1 MKNSTLPESIA
12 QQIESRE
19 NELKKCKNT
28 KDLLQQSEIKYRSLV
43 ESANEAILVAQ
54 NGIFK
59 FANPKAEALFGYS
72 QKEIASKPLSDFI
85 HENDSEMVMQR
96 HKRRI
101 KGDRLPEVYPFR
113 IVNKEGTTIWVELK
127 VKLFSWNNR
136 PATLCFMTDITKRKQ
151 AEEKYNRVLESRF
164 EGFMLLDKHHFIIE
178 VNKALLK
185 ISGYESGDFIGHPVD
200 KFYDKNSVEFYSA
213 SQDHFSFEALFRAND
228 EREIPMLFSRSTL
241 KDESDRITGFMYFLT
256 DLTDLKAT
264 QEELKR
270 AEKQYRSMY
279 QNAVQGMFQSRLSGE
294 LIRVNPAYAR
304 ILGYESV
311 DEVLSLKEGS
321 NKFYFS
327 SEDRDRMIRAVQKKG
342 SIVNHELRL
351 KRKDGKPV
359 WILAN
364 VRYIDRDGANPIL
377 EGILVDNTK
386 KKALEKELRR
396 DRKKFRNLSI
406 HNNLTGLYN
415 TRYLYQTL
423 DKLIEESKMTRKPFS
438 LVFMDMD
445 NFKRVVDTFG
455 HLNGSQALKEV
466 ANTIKSCIKKPC
478 LGVAYGGDEFVIVLP
493 GYDRNKA
500 TEKVEQIR
508 LQMKHTTYLSRAGH
522 KVHLGASFGI
532 ATFPDDTDNR
542 EGLLA
547 LADKAMFHIKV
558 TGRGLV
564 GTIPDRAHFNNAK
577 RNVP

>member
-1 MKNSTLPESIA
+1 MNSSTSPEQIT
-12 QQIESRE
+12 QQIESLKKE
-19 NELKKCKNT
+19 LKECKKTKEHLQYNELK
-28 KDLLQQSEIKYRSLV
+28 YRNLV

-54 NGIFK
+54 NGIFQY
-59 FANPKAEALFGYS
+59 ANPKAEELFGYS
-72 QKEIASKPLSDFI
+72 QKEITSKPFSTFI
-85 HENDSEMVMQR
+85 HKKDREMVMQR
-96 HKRRI
+96 HERRI
-101 KGDRLPEVYPFR
+101 KGESLPEVYSFR
-113 IVNKEGTTIWVELK
+113 IVNKDGATIWVELK
-127 VKLFSWNNR
+127 VKLFSWNSQ

-164 EGFMLLDKHHFIIE
+164 EGFMLLDNNRFIIE

-185 ISGYESGDFIGHPVD
+185 ISGYSRDDFIGHPVD
-200 KFYDKNSVEFYSA
+200 KFYDKTSVDFYSA
-213 SQDHFSFEALFRAND
+213 SPDHFSFEALFRAND
-228 EREIPMLFSRSTL
+228 GRGIPMLFSRSTL
-241 KDESDRITGFMYFLT
+241 KDENDKITGFMYFLT

-270 AEKQYRSMY
+270 AEKQYRNMY

-294 LIRVNPAYAR
+294 LIRINPAYAR

-311 DEVLSLKEGS
+311 DEVLSLKEGTD
-321 NKFYFS
+321 KFYFS

-342 SIVNHELRL
+342 AIVNHELRL

-364 VRYIDRDGANPIL
+364 IRYIESDVAGASL

-386 KKALEKELRR
+386 KKVLEKELRR

-423 DKLIEESKMTRKPFS
+423 DKLIEESNLTRTPFS

-445 NFKRVVDTFG
+445 NFKRVVDTYG

-466 ANTIKSCIKKPC
+466 AITIKGCVKRPGF
-478 LGVAYGGDEFVIVLP
+478 GVAYGGDEFVVVLP
-493 GYDRNKA
+493 GFDKVKA
-500 TEKVEQIR
+500 TEKVEQICA
-508 LQMKHTTYLSRAGH
+508 QMKQTTYLSKTGH

-547 LADKAMFHIKV
+547 LADQAMFRIKQ
-558 TGRGLV
+558 TGKGLI
-564 GTIPDRAHFNNAK
+564 GIIPDRNLS
-577 RNVP
+577 

>member
-1 MKNSTLPESIA
+1 MNFSTLPEHIT
-12 QQIESRE
+12 QHIESLKKELKESRKAKE
-19 NELKKCKNT
+19 QSQLNELK
-28 KDLLQQSEIKYRSLV
+28 YRNLV

-54 NGIFK
+54 NGIFQY
-59 FANPKAEALFGYS
+59 ANPKAEALFGYP
-72 QKEIASKPLSDFI
+72 QKELASKPLSAFI
-85 HENDSEMVMQR
+85 HKKDREMVMQR
-96 HKRRI
+96 HEGLI
-101 KGDRLPEVYPFR
+101 KGESLPVVYPFR
-113 IVNKEGTTIWVELK
+113 IVNKDGRTIWVELK
-127 VKLFSWNNR
+127 VKLFSWNSQ
-136 PATLCFMTDITKRKQ
+136 PATLCFMTDITKRRQ

-164 EGFMLLDKHHFIIE
+164 EGFMQLDSNRYIIE
-178 VNKALLK
+178 VNKALLN
-185 ISGYESGDFIGHPVD
+185 ISGYSRDDFMGHPVD
-200 KFYDKNSVEFYSA
+200 NFYDKSSVDFYSA
-213 SQDHFSFEALFRAND
+213 SPDHFSFEASFRAKD
-228 EREIPMLFSRSTL
+228 DRRIPMLFSRSTL
-241 KDESDRITGFMYFLT
+241 KDENAKITGFMYFLT

-270 AEKQYRSMY
+270 AEQQYRSMY
-279 QNAVQGMFQSRLSGE
+279 ENAVQGIFQSRPSGE
-294 LIRVNPAYAR
+294 LVRINPAYAR

-311 DEVLSLKEGS
+311 EEVLSLKEGA

-327 SEDRDRMIRAVQKKG
+327 SEDRDRMMRAAQRNG
-342 SIVNHELRL
+342 ALVNHELQL

-364 VRYIDRDGANPIL
+364 IRYIENDQSGAIV

-415 TRYLYQTL
+415 TRYFYQTL
-423 DKLIEESKMTRKPFS
+423 DKLIEESKQNRKPFS

-445 NFKRVVDTFG
+445 NFKRVVDTYG

-466 ANTIKSCIKKPC
+466 AQTIKSCIKRPC
-478 LGVAYGGDEFVIVLP
+478 FGVAYGGDEFVIVLP
-493 GYDRNKA
+493 GFDKVKA

-508 LQMKHTTYLSRAGH
+508 LRMKHTTYLSKAGH
-522 KVHLGASFGI
+522 KVQLGASFGI

-547 LADKAMFHIKV
+547 LADQAMFRIKQ
-558 TGRGLV
+558 TGKGLV
-564 GTIPDRAHFNNAK
+564 GTI
-577 RNVP
+577 

>member
-1 MKNSTLPESIA
+1 MKNSTLPETMA
-12 QQIESRE
+12 QQTESRE
-19 NELKKCKNT
+19 NELKNCKKS
-28 KDLLQQSEIKYRSLV
+28 KDLLQHSEFKYRSLV

-59 FANPKAEALFGYS
+59 FANPKAEGLFGYS

-101 KGDRLPEVYPFR
+101 KGDSLPEVYPFR

-127 VKLFSWNNR
+127 VKLFSWNNQ
-136 PATLCFMTDITKRKQ
+136 PATLCFLTDITKRKQ

-164 EGFMLLDKHHFIIE
+164 EGFMLLDKNHFIIE

-200 KFYDKNSVEFYSA
+200 KFYDRNSVEFYSA

-241 KDESDRITGFMYFLT
+241 KDESDKITGFMYFLT

-364 VRYIDRDGANPIL
+364 VRYIERDGANPIL

-423 DKLIEESKMTRKPFS
+423 DKLVEESKVTRKPFS

-493 GYDRNKA
+493 GFDRFKA
-500 TEKVEQIR
+500 AEKVEQIR

-558 TGRGLV
+558 TGKGLV
-564 GTIPDRAHFNNAK
+564 GTIPDRTLFNNDK